1 MLASLLLSLL
11 CLWPQEP
18 VAPDAGGFS
27 ISTDVNLVQ
36 LDVVVKSPA
45 GGYVSGLK
53 SEDFRVTQDNKPQQ
67 IKNFSMNEAPVTMG
81 LVIDNSGS
89 MKAKRPGVNVA
100 ALALVSASNP
110 HDEIFVVNF
119 NDTVNQGLPTNTLF
133 SDDVP
138 TLRAALWHGKS
149 EGRTKLYDA
158 IDYSLKVLDK
168 GRMDEKTIVVVS
180 DGRDNASILTRK
192 GITQAI
198 EQSRATIYGIDI
210 FDEDDP
216 EDNSDVLK
224 KMAQMTGGEDFQLH
238 NMTEVTNVCTRIAED
253 IRHRYTISY
262 NPGQGAPGSV
272 HLIKVTAT
280 SPTGQKLI
288 VRTRTRYMVPDH
300 K

>member
-1 MLASLLLSLL
+1 
-11 CLWPQEP
+11 
-18 VAPDAGGFS
+18 
-27 ISTDVNLVQ
+27 
-36 LDVVVKSPA
+36 
-45 GGYVSGLK
+45 
-53 SEDFRVTQDNKPQQ
+53 
-67 IKNFSMNEAPVTMG
+67 
-81 LVIDNSGS
+81 
-89 MKAKRPGVNVA
+89 VNVA

-216 EDNSDVLK
+216 EDN
-224 KMAQMTGGEDFQLH
+224 
-238 NMTEVTNVCTRIAED
+238 
-253 IRHRYTISY
+253 
-262 NPGQGAPGSV
+262 
-272 HLIKVTAT
+272 
-280 SPTGQKLI
+280 
-288 VRTRTRYMVPDH
+288 
-300 K
+300 